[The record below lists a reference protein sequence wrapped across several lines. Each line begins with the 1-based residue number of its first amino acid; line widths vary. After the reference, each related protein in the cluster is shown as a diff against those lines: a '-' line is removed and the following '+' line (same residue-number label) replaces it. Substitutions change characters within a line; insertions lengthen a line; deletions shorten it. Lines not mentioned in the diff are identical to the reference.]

1 VAEPVQE
8 EIIEFYRS
16 GQHADAFVMQLDL
29 EGGRLRRHEGMAL
42 QRLKTATG
50 KNRVPLFA
58 CGVYQPLKGRL
69 HTSSE
74 PVAELGCSY
83 SEAILRLK
91 DLRKAADTPADEA
104 SAAALTGY
112 FAERLSKVLLKL
124 LARGDFGTL
133 RPVYVSPLPGAETGA
148 LPYGLNRVVEGACAL
163 AGADFTYRP
172 LVYRGEGVPSAH
184 LTETKREPA
193 TQVNSLMPL
202 RDPAVRNR
210 FVVLVDD
217 VVSSGYTLRAAGELM
232 NLYNEAS
239 ARGLALA
246 KTAATV
252 RDQSGAEVL

>member
-1 VAEPVQE
+1 VQE

-69 HTSSE
+69 HASSE

-83 SEAILRLK
+83 SEAILKLK
-91 DLRKAADTPADEA
+91 DLREAADAP
-104 SAAALTGY
+104 ALTAY
-112 FAERLSKVLLKL
+112 FADRLSKVLLKL

-148 LPYGLNRVVEGACAL
+148 LPYGLSRVVESACAL

-172 LVYRGEGVPSAH
+172 LVYRGAGVPSAH
-184 LTETKREPA
+184 LTEAKREPA

-210 FVVLVDD
+210 YVVLVDD